1 MDIRTFVFSN
11 TPNQCENYL
20 YDKENKT
27 FRLVEDCDLDIQ
39 LIKGT
44 RYYYSYN
51 RAGCADMNWESY
63 LSKIENYKLVLLGYI
78 HGQGCDFR
86 VKENPQVIKIYKI
99 LNKGNNQKKLIKK
112 TSVSKVHSK
121 V

>member
-1 MDIRTFVFSN
+1 
-11 TPNQCENYL
+11 
-20 YDKENKT
+20 
-27 FRLVEDCDLDIQ
+27 
-39 LIKGT
+39 
-44 RYYYSYN
+44 
-51 RAGCADMNWESY
+51 MNWESY

-112 TSVSKVHSK
+112 LPYLKYIPKFDEKWDFIENYWTKNYSSFIN
-121 V
+121 